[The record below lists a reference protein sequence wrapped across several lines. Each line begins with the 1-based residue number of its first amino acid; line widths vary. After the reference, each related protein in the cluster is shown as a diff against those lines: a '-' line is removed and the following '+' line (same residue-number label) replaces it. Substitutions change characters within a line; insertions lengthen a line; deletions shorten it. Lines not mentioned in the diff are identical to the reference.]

1 VNSDLKFLYRGE
13 SKEMY
18 EKNSGQLIP
27 RGNEFTH
34 VFTPSDH
41 LHPSK
46 SIFVG
51 ECEQNAVVT
60 HQSGE
65 LMAEQRFQS
74 AGISTTPIFE
84 RARFYATHNRDLK
97 TTDGWVF
104 IINRNRLAEFGIEE
118 KIVSDLVE
126 FPSIPE
132 DREVILVAKD
142 RGTLPKEIIVQVLEV
157 TA

>member
-1 VNSDLKFLYRGE
+1 MNSDLKFLYRGE

-18 EKNSGQLIP
+18 EKNNGQLIP
-27 RGNEFTH
+27 KGNEFTH

-41 LHPSK
+41 LYPSN

-84 RARFYATHNRDLK
+84 RARFYAIHIRGSK
-97 TTDGWVF
+97 TTDGWIY
-104 IINRNRLAEFGIEE
+104 IINRNILRELGIEE
-118 KIVSDLVE
+118 KVVSELVE

-132 DREVILVAKD
+132 DQEVILVAKD
-142 RGTLPKEIIVQVLEV
+142 RGTLPKEIIIQMLEV
-157 TA
+157 SA